1 MAFDR
6 FNEKPPRRERRFGDR
21 QNFGE
26 RFGDRGAERPFDRFS
41 GRGERQQFD
50 RRDHRDYEGRPAF
63 GDRPRFSGKP
73 GFKRFEGQG
82 LSRFESATRSGPR
95 AKAVETRRFAE
106 RNAFVQTATV
116 RLDADVAKYFK
127 TAEDVNRAL
136 RQVVALAA
144 LVKAPQ
150 EAEAPAAGSEA
161 EAEKMQASEEALEVP
176 EQSKLENSELEAEK
190 ENQEESR
197 SDA

>member
-82 LSRFESATRSGPR
+82 PSRFDSATRSGPLPVHSG
-95 AKAVETRRFAE
+95 AVRRKIIDKFH
-106 RNAFVQTATV
+106 RIP
-116 RLDADVAKYFK
+116 
-127 TAEDVNRAL
+127 
-136 RQVVALAA
+136 VVKGL
-144 LVKAPQ
+144 
-150 EAEAPAAGSEA
+150 
-161 EAEKMQASEEALEVP
+161 
-176 EQSKLENSELEAEK
+176 
-190 ENQEESR
+190 
-197 SDA
+197 

>member
-26 RFGDRGAERPFDRFS
+26 RFGDRGVERSLDRFPDRAERQHFER
-41 GRGERQQFD
+41 RG
-50 RRDHRDYEGRPAF
+50 RRDYDARPAF
-63 GDRPRFSGKP
+63 EDRPRFSGKTA
-73 GFKRFEGQG
+73 FKRFEGKG
-82 LSRFESATRSGPR
+82 PSRFDSATRSGPR

-127 TAEDVNRAL
+127 TAEDVNQAL
-136 RQVVALAA
+136 RQVIALAA
-144 LVKAPQ
+144 LVKVQAQ
-150 EAEAPAAGSEA
+150 AESDAGGALAALDDAQQPAQVNDQIEQA
-161 EAEKMQASEEALEVP
+161 ASEEIEHNAQKDE
-176 EQSKLENSELEAEK
+176 
-190 ENQEESR
+190 
-197 SDA
+197 